1 MQIKDFNVGDIVYIF
16 GGDRMN
22 DTTIKEA
29 KVTKVGRK
37 YVSVIPKDSMWES
50 KFEAPEYDRDSLYL
64 IESLD
69 YGHRR
74 SLYKTLTDIDRQRK
88 YDAMR
93 KWIWGSYSCAQSH
106 KYTYDQLKAVCA
118 ILNPN
123 GEYDGEINA

>member
-1 MQIKDFNVGDIVYIF
+1 MEIKDFNVGDIVYIF

-37 YVSVIPKDSMWES
+37 YVSVISKGYMWES
-50 KFEAPEYDRDSLYL
+50 KFEVPEHDRDSVYL

-74 SLYKTLTDIDRQRK
+74 SLYKTLTDIDRQRE

>member
-64 IESLD
+64 IESLNC
-69 YGHRR
+69 GHSR
-74 SLYKTLTDIDRQRK
+74 SLYKTLTDIDRQRE

-123 GEYDGEINA
+123 GEYDGEINV